1 MSRCKLLPIAMA
13 VCPNC
18 KENLKDNIKTNEGG
32 FQSFSDVFP
41 EIVVHS
47 TGYSQLEEYS
57 QQCSVCALPMNL
69 IFDEKGDVTL
79 FQYPG
84 DLLLAIQNRIAFLDW
99 KKRQLNGWI
108 SVSLLTRASCSI
120 EGNLGA
126 ADYSGFIRDILK
138 DSNVILDVGCGNQEM
153 PSYLVTNSTE
163 GKTII
168 GLDPFPSL
176 FSGTLVRGVAEF
188 IPLKNSSVD
197 MVNCASTIDHFM
209 NLDFSLREIERVV
222 KPGGVLAIWDH
233 SGATDQEGSPR
244 ILTRLRERFKEI
256 QIRKFRVYANGV
268 LFKLD
273 DHNEDPFHSRD
284 SREKNWAKNLHFK
297 LVALNFEVIDH
308 LELAGFSLW
317 RKLP

>member
-1 MSRCKLLPIAMA
+1 MFCLCTSNEFDLRSKRRCDAISIPRRSLAR
-13 VCPNC
+13 NS
-18 KENLKDNIKTNEGG
+18 E
-32 FQSFSDVFP
+32 S
-41 EIVVHS
+41 HS
-47 TGYSQLEEYS
+47 VLRLE
-57 QQCSVCALPMNL
+57 
-69 IFDEKGDVTL
+69 
-79 FQYPG
+79 
-84 DLLLAIQNRIAFLDW
+84 
-99 KKRQLNGWI
+99 KRQLNGWI

-153 PSYLVTNSTE
+153 PSYLVSNSTE

-209 NLDFSLREIERVV
+209 NLDFSLREIERVI

-233 SGATDQEGSPR
+233 SGGTSQESSPR
-244 ILTRLRERFKEI
+244 LLVRFRERFKRI
-256 QIRKFRVYANGV
+256 QIRNFRIYSNGI

-297 LVALNFEVIDH
+297 LAALNFEVIDH
-308 LELAGFSLW
+308 LELVGFSLW